1 MNINRFKIYKNNN
14 NILKFFF
21 NDNIFKSLNK
31 KTKTI
36 KSLRMTIQQ
45 NNTNNNSTN
54 YSIDT
59 SSDSEFMIDKSLN
72 SNNIKQKKRMLLPLF
87 RR

>member
-1 MNINRFKIYKNNN
+1 MI
-14 NILKFFF
+14 
-21 NDNIFKSLNK
+21 
-31 KTKTI
+31 
-36 KSLRMTIQQ
+36 IQQ

>member
-1 MNINRFKIYKNNN
+1 MI
-14 NILKFFF
+14 
-21 NDNIFKSLNK
+21 
-31 KTKTI
+31 
-36 KSLRMTIQQ
+36 IQQ
-45 NNTNNNSTN
+45 NNINNNSTN

-72 SNNIKQKKRMLLPLF
+72 SNNIKQKIKRMLLHLF